1 MKRLLAA
8 LTVAVAAVVPGA
20 AQTPAP
26 AAGATDS
33 LSVALGTVL
42 GTSIAEIVDAFEGGG
57 IAVDRG
63 VVAESAV
70 RVATGRPGAMDVD
83 RARALV
89 NDMLAQLKPIA
100 GVDSFDTASQTAF
113 LNEAAAREGAV
124 RTPSGV
130 VLEVIT
136 EGEGAMPG
144 ENDSVSL
151 FYVGRLSDGTI
162 FDATDDPVV
171 FPLPDLVPG
180 LREGLMLM
188 RPGGKY
194 RLTIP
199 PELAYGEGGIP
210 GAIPGRAALQFVVEL
225 LGVQKEK

>member
-100 GVDSFDTASQTAF
+100 GVDSFDTASQAAF
-113 LNEAAAREGAV
+113 LDEAAAREGAV

-194 RLTIP
+194 RLTHS
-199 PELAYGEGGIP
+199 P
-210 GAIPGRAALQFVVEL
+210 GAGLRRGRHPRCNSGTCRASVRGGAA
-225 LGVQKEK
+225 GNTKEK